1 MLTKTLVIVF
11 SGYALALR
19 AQEPPASLG
28 ASTETKSITTTNP
41 RWEAPVEQ
49 RPAPLKLGKSDY
61 TVSGPLVD
69 TFRLKPRRLQERSL
83 GRKILDLPII
93 NMFVPEPWPKTTR
106 QGKYFA
112 WGEREQPW
120 AATVERR
127 PAGPSGV
134 LVSASR

>member
-1 MLTKTLVIVF
+1 MITKLLIVAF
-11 SGYALALR
+11 AGCALMLR
-19 AQEPPASLG
+19 AQQPPASFDT
-28 ASTETKSITTTNP
+28 ATAVKSQMNP

-49 RPAPLKLGKSDY
+49 RIPPLKLGKSDY
-61 TVSGPLVD
+61 SVSGPLVD
-69 TFRLKPRRLQERSL
+69 TFRLKPRTQQERTL

-106 QGKYFA
+106 HGKYFA
-112 WGEREQPW
+112 WGERDQPW

-127 PAGPSGV
+127 AAGPTGV

>member
-1 MLTKTLVIVF
+1 MHTKMLVVAFT
-11 SGYALALR
+11 GCALALR
-19 AQEPPASLG
+19 AQEPPASFG
-28 ASTETKSITTTNP
+28 ASTEVKPSTNP
-41 RWEAPVEQ
+41 RSEVPLQQ
-49 RPAPLKLGKSDY
+49 RATPLKLGKSDY

-69 TFRLKPRRLQERSL
+69 TFRLKPRVQTERSL

-112 WGEREQPW
+112 WGERDQPW
-120 AATVERR
+120 ATTVERR

>member
-1 MLTKTLVIVF
+1 MHAKAIVIVF
-11 SGYALALR
+11 AGCALTLR
-19 AQEPPASLG
+19 AQHPPASLG
-28 ASTETKSITTTNP
+28 ASTEAKSTTTNP

-49 RPAPLKLGKSDY
+49 RPAPLRLGKSDY

-69 TFRLKPRRLQERSL
+69 TFRLQPRLQQERSL

-93 NMFVPEPWPKTTR
+93 NMFVPEPWPKTMR

-112 WGEREQPW
+112 WGERDQPW
-120 AATVERR
+120 ATTVERR

>member
-1 MLTKTLVIVF
+1 MHTKTLVIVF
-11 SGYALALR
+11 TGCALALR

-28 ASTETKSITTTNP
+28 ASTEVKPTTTTNP
-41 RWEAPVEQ
+41 RWEVPVEQ
-49 RPAPLKLGKSDY
+49 RLPPLKLGKTDY
-61 TVSGPLVD
+61 IVSGPLVD
-69 TFRLKPRRLQERSL
+69 TFRLKPRVQQERSL

-112 WGEREQPW
+112 WGERDQPW
-120 AATVERR
+120 ATTVERR

>member
-1 MLTKTLVIVF
+1 MRTKTLVIAF
-11 SGYALALR
+11 TGCALALR

-28 ASTETKSITTTNP
+28 ASTEVKSTTTNP
-41 RWEAPVEQ
+41 RWDAPVEQ

-61 TVSGPLVD
+61 VVSGPLVD
-69 TFRLKPRRLQERSL
+69 TFRLKPRTQTERSL

-93 NMFVPEPWPKTTR
+93 NMFVPAPWPKPTR
-106 QGKYFA
+106 EGKYFA
-112 WGEREQPW
+112 WGERDQPW
-120 AATVERR
+120 ATTVERR

>member
-1 MLTKTLVIVF
+1 MITKLLIVVFAGSTLT
-11 SGYALALR
+11 LR
-19 AQEPPASLG
+19 AQQEPAAFG
-28 ASTETKSITTTNP
+28 ASTEVKSSMNP
-41 RWEAPVEQ
+41 RWEVPVEQ
-49 RPAPLKLGKSDY
+49 RFPPLKLGKSDY
-61 TVSGPLVD
+61 SVSGPLVD
-69 TFRLKPRRLQERSL
+69 TFRLKPRRPQERTL

-112 WGEREQPW
+112 WGERDQPW

-127 PAGPSGV
+127 AAGPTGV

>member
-1 MLTKTLVIVF
+1 MHSKMLIVAF
-11 SGYALALR
+11 TGCTLALR
-19 AQEPPASLG
+19 AQEQSASFG
-28 ASTETKSITTTNP
+28 AATEMKTSANP
-41 RWEAPVEQ
+41 RWEVPVEQ
-49 RPAPLKLGKSDY
+49 RLPPLRLGKSDY
-61 TVSGPLVD
+61 AVSGPLVD
-69 TFRLKPRRLQERSL
+69 TFRLKPRVQQERSL

-112 WGEREQPW
+112 WGERDQPW

-127 PAGPSGV
+127 PAGPTGV